1 MNVITKKITKSSFGL
16 SAGWNLVYA
25 LFNGALALC
34 YRSWWFL
41 TMSLYYAVLGLLKAT
56 ILKVNDNGLRKAVR
70 FAGFGMIFMSVII
83 SGTVYLSIAE
93 MRNSRYHYA
102 VMIAIAAYT
111 FYLIIHSLIEVIR
124 AHKKHDVRQIVLRN
138 IAFVGAIGSM
148 LSLERSMLGTF
159 GDVTDRFTP
168 AMEMGS
174 GAAAFVLIALIGI
187 FTIRSSRETE

>member
-1 MNVITKKITKSSFGL
+1 MNAITKKIAESSFGL

-25 LFNGALALC
+25 LFNGVLALC

-124 AHKKHDVRQIVLRN
+124 AQKKHDVRQTVLRN